1 MGVRVLYTPVK
12 GPENMTLGPK
22 NKLQMCVVLYTPVM
36 GAENEN
42 GTGAPNSILEEGNI
56 LFSI

>member
-22 NKLQMCVVLYTPVM
+22 NKLQMCVVLHTS
-36 GAENEN
+36 ENEN
-42 GTGAPNSILEEGNI
+42 GTGAPKSIFEEGNL